1 MSLMSVSQLEICQT
15 PMLCLRYNKQTK
27 GNHLMNT
34 LERIRKEQQERYA
47 IQREKDKAKIEAMF
61 SNNPRPLNNAYLLA
75 KEEN

>member
-1 MSLMSVSQLEICQT
+1 
-15 PMLCLRYNKQTK
+15 MLHLKYNNKQTK
-27 GNHLMNT
+27 GTHQMNT